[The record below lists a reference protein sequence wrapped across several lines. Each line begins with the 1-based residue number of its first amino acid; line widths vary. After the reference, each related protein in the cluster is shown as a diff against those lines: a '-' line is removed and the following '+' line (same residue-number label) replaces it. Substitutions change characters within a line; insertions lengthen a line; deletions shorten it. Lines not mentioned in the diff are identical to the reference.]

1 MKKKGTVRSGQSE
14 DWPAMCM
21 RDTVWLALPDAGCMY
36 QEVSLTNPD
45 WTLSGLVKVR
55 IRRKKPQ
62 TYMKR
67 MLKVGKHIHIG
78 KKKWHYSIDQSTA
91 ADAS

>member
-1 MKKKGTVRSGQSE
+1 
-14 DWPAMCM
+14 MCM
-21 RDTVWLALPDAGCMY
+21 RDTVRSALPDAGFMY

-45 WTLSGLVKVR
+45 WTLSGLVKVW

-62 TYMKR
+62 KCMERK
-67 MLKVGKHIHIG
+67 LKVGKHIHIAVDV
-78 KKKWHYSIDQSTA
+78 KTKWHYTIDRSTA